1 MNPPPLLPGVSGPAV
16 QVRVECPAL
25 RGSRQDSSHPAPLF
39 IYFISSS
46 FNHPP
51 PATPPPQPPS
61 PHIFPLSPLSLCLPQ
76 FSAFDR
82 LTPKPC
88 FIPAPQAA
96 ADTSFRWRG
105 LQRLTRY
112 RRRTAGA
119 RIYMIFQPEA
129 KPGQGGDGREK
140 KKEKKTKAAVTER
153 TQRKAKARPK

>member
-1 MNPPPLLPGVSGPAV
+1 MCTPPLKATCSRPWCQRPGHPGRGVTRFEKLPRRLTVT
-16 QVRVECPAL
+16 
-25 RGSRQDSSHPAPLF
+25 PLPYLS

-46 FNHPP
+46 FNRPLLP
-51 PATPPPQPPS
+51 
-61 PHIFPLSPLSLCLPQ
+61 PHISPLSPLSLCLPQ

-129 KPGQGGDGREK
+129 KPGQGGDGRKKNEK
-140 KKEKKTKAAVTER
+140 KRKAAVMER
-153 TQRKAKARPK
+153 TQRKAKAQTKQS

>member
-1 MNPPPLLPGVSGPAV
+1 MNPPPLLPWCQRPGRPGPCRVSRFERFPTRL
-16 QVRVECPAL
+16 QVT
-25 RGSRQDSSHPAPLF
+25 PLPYLYLF
-39 IYFISSS
+39 HF
-46 FNHPP
+46 FFF
-51 PATPPPQPPS
+51 QPPS
-61 PHIFPLSPLSLCLPQ
+61 TRHPPHTHTHIFPLSPLSLCLPQ

-129 KPGQGGDGREK
+129 KPGQGGDGRKK